1 MLLILTLLNNYLT
14 LETKKTLVL
23 GASLKPDRYSNF
35 AIKRLQNSEVEVVA
49 FGLKSGDVNGVKI
62 ETELLPFEDIHTI
75 TLYISSNRQKQ
86 YYNYIIS
93 LNPKRVIF
101 NPGTEN
107 PELFNILEENNINFE
122 IACTLVLLSTNQY

>member
-1 MLLILTLLNNYLT
+1 VLLILTLLNNFLT

-35 AIKRLQNSEVEVVA
+35 AIKRLLNSGYEVVA
-49 FGLKSGDVNGVKI
+49 YGLKPGNVDGVRVA
-62 ETELLPFEDIHTI
+62 TELLPFEDIHTI
-75 TLYISSNRQKQ
+75 TLYLSSKHQEL
-86 YYNYIIS
+86 YYKYILS

-107 PELFNILEENNINFE
+107 PELFKILEENNIDYE